1 MPHDTLKMTGTRLAH
16 YRILE
21 KLGAG
26 GMGEVYRA
34 HDDLL
39 DREVAIKVLPADSF
53 ADATARARL
62 LREARAAA
70 ALNHPAICTI
80 HEVGE
85 ADGQSYIAMELVEGK
100 PLSDKVREGAL
111 PLDDVLRC
119 GMQIADALAHAHARQ
134 VVHRDLKPAN
144 VVAGTDGRVKV
155 LDFGL
160 AKRIREPEPGLAT
173 TETRDSGPL
182 TEAGTVVGTLGYMAP
197 EQLRGQ
203 PADTRS
209 DIWALGVLLYE
220 IATGARPFTGQSRFE
235 LSSNILNAPPAP
247 LPAAVPM
254 TLRAVID
261 RCLEKQP
268 ARRYQSA
275 SEVRAAIEAVH
286 AGTASYGRALLSR
299 HPWLTAT
306 VAVVMVGALAAAFG
320 LDPIRTRFS
329 GGSLRIN
336 ALAVLPL
343 ENLSGDASQDYL
355 ADGMTEV
362 LSTDLA
368 RLAGLQRVTARSSVI
383 RFKGSR
389 ASLADIARELGVDA
403 LVTGAVQRSGD
414 RISVTAQLL
423 DPATGNQLWSNRYEH
438 YLQDVLV
445 LRNEVVSA
453 IVREIS
459 AQLSPGEQAWLASA
473 RPINPEAFEAYLKGR
488 FEWFKQTRE
497 SFDLAERHFQS
508 ALEKDPN
515 YALAYAGLASVW
527 FMRGDVGFG
536 RPSET
541 LPKAREFMD
550 KAVALDDS
558 VAELHVALGNQQCV
572 ALDWVACER
581 SYRRGLELN
590 PNSADA
596 HFFYGHLLIV
606 TNRVEE
612 ANRMMLRGV
621 ELDPL
626 NDFHRSFYGWHLNY
640 LQRYDEAIPLFQKL
654 LQAGPNRGS
663 NYLGLWGAYYRK
675 GRYVDAL
682 AAAREYF
689 LATGDKAF
697 ADLLVAGADLN
708 SYRATMKRAADVMV
722 VRSKQ
727 SHVPALRIARMFAHA
742 GDNDSA
748 LQWLERA
755 YENREPALMRLGV
768 YWDWLDLHADPRFKD
783 LLRRLNLP
791 TVG

>member
-1 MPHDTLKMTGTRLAH
+1 MTGMRLAH

-34 HDDLL
+34 HDEQL
-39 DREVAIKVLPADSF
+39 DREVAIKVLPVERF

-85 ADGQSYIAMELVEGK
+85 SGGQSYIAMELVDGQ
-100 PLSDKVREGAL
+100 PLSDRVRGGAL
-111 PLDDVLRC
+111 SLDDVLRC
-119 GMQIADALAHAHARQ
+119 GMQIADALAHAHARH

-144 VVAGTDGRVKV
+144 VVAGPDGRVKV

-160 AKRIREPEPGLAT
+160 AKRIRELEPAIAT
-173 TETRDSGPL
+173 TEIHSHPL

-203 PADTRS
+203 PADARS

-220 IATGARPFTGQSRFE
+220 IATGTRPFTGQSRFE
-235 LSSNILNAPPAP
+235 LSSNILNEPPAP
-247 LPAAVPM
+247 LPASVPM
-254 TLRAVID
+254 TLRAVIGQ
-261 RCLEKQP
+261 CLEKQP
-268 ARRYQSA
+268 ERRFQSA
-275 SEVRAAIEAVH
+275 SEVRAAIEAIH
-286 AGTASYGRALLSR
+286 AGTASYGRALVYR
-299 HPWLTAT
+299 RPWLAATA
-306 VAVVMVGALAAAFG
+306 ALLALAALAALG
-320 LDPIRTRFS
+320 LDAIWTRLP
-329 GGSLRIN
+329 GGSSRIN

-368 RLAGLQRVTARSSVI
+368 RLGGLQRVTARSSVV

-389 ASLADIARELGVDA
+389 SSLADIARELGVDA
-403 LVTGAVQRSGD
+403 LVTGAVQRSAN

-438 YLQDVLV
+438 SLQDVLV
-445 LRNEVVSA
+445 LRNEIVSA

-459 AQLSPGEQAWLASA
+459 AQLSPSEQARLASA
-473 RPINPEAFEAYLKGR
+473 RPLNPEAFEAYLKGR

-497 SFDLAERHFQS
+497 SFDLAERYFQQ
-508 ALEKDPN
+508 ALAKDPD

-550 KAVALDDS
+550 KAVTLDDS
-558 VAELHVALGNQQCV
+558 VAELHVALGNQHCV

-581 SYRRGLELN
+581 AYRRGLELN

-606 TNRVEE
+606 TNRIEE
-612 ANRMMLRGV
+612 ANRMMRRGV

-626 NDFHRSFYGWHLNY
+626 NDFQRSFYGWHLNY

-654 LQAGPNRGS
+654 LQAGPNRAS

-675 GRYVDAL
+675 GQYADAL
-682 AAAREYF
+682 DAAREYF
-689 LATGDKAF
+689 LATGDQAF
-697 ADLLVAGADLN
+697 ADTLVSGADLN
-708 SYRATMKRAADVMV
+708 AYRASMRRAADAMV
-722 VRSKQ
+722 ERSRQ

-742 GDNDSA
+742 GDNDAA

-755 YENREPALMRLGV
+755 YENRESTLMRLGV
-768 YWDWLDLHADPRFKD
+768 YWDWLDLHGDPRFQG
-783 LLRRLNLP
+783 LLRKLKLP
-791 TVG
+791 TV

>member
-1 MPHDTLKMTGTRLAH
+1 MTGTRLAH
-16 YRILE
+16 YRIIE

-34 HDDLL
+34 HDEQL

-53 ADATARARL
+53 ADAMARARL

-85 ADGQSYIAMELVEGK
+85 ADGQSYIAMELVDGQ
-100 PLSDKVREGAL
+100 PLSDRVREGAMR
-111 PLDDVLRC
+111 LDDVLRC
-119 GMQIADALAHAHARQ
+119 GRQIADALAHAHARQ
-134 VVHRDLKPAN
+134 IVHRDLKPAN
-144 VVAGTDGRVKV
+144 VVAGPDGRITV

-160 AKRIREPEPGLAT
+160 AKRIRDSGPSLAT
-173 TETRDSGPL
+173 TETHDAAPL

-197 EQLRGQ
+197 EQLRGE

-220 IATGARPFTGQSRFE
+220 IATGTRPFTGQSRFE
-235 LSSNILNAPPAP
+235 LSSNILNAPPKP

-275 SEVRAAIEAVH
+275 TEVRAAIEAIQ
-286 AGTASYGRALLSR
+286 AGTASYGRALAYR
-299 HPWLTAT
+299 RPWLTAA
-306 VAVVMVGALAAAFG
+306 VAAVIVAALAAAFG
-320 LDPIRTRFS
+320 RDAIRTRLS
-329 GGSLRIN
+329 GGSSRID

-343 ENLSGDASQDYL
+343 ENLSGDPSQDYL

-368 RLAGLQRVTARSSVI
+368 RLGGLQRVTARSSVV
-383 RFKGSR
+383 RFKGARS
-389 ASLADIARELGVDA
+389 SLAEIARELNVDA

-445 LRNEVVSA
+445 LRNEIVSA
-453 IVREIS
+453 IVRELR
-459 AQLSPGEQAWLASA
+459 AQLSPSEQARLASA

-497 SFDLAERHFQS
+497 SFDLAERHFQH
-508 ALEKDPN
+508 ALAKDPS

-536 RPSET
+536 RPSDT
-541 LPKAREFMD
+541 LPKARAFMD
-550 KAVALDDS
+550 QAVALDDS
-558 VAELHVALGNQQCV
+558 VAELHIALGNQHCI
-572 ALDWVACER
+572 ALDWAACER

-612 ANRMMLRGV
+612 ANRMMQRGV

-663 NYLGLWGAYYRK
+663 NYLGLWGAYYRQ
-675 GRYVDAL
+675 GRYADAL

-689 LATGDKAF
+689 VATGDKMF
-697 ADLLVAGADLN
+697 ADALVSGADRTA
-708 SYRATMKRAADVMV
+708 YRASMKQAADAMV
-722 VRSKQ
+722 VRSQQ

-742 GDNDSA
+742 GDNDAA

-755 YENREPALMRLGV
+755 YENRESALMRLGV
-768 YWDWLDLHADPRFKD
+768 YWDWLDLHADPRFNN

-791 TVG
+791 TV